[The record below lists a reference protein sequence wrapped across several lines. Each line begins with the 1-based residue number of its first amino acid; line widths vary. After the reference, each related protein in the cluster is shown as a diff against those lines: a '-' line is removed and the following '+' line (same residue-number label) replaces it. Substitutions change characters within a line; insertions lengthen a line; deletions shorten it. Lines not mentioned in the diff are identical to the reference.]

1 WEHFHLDTLGASAL
15 HTAAWDGSVS
25 VVEFLLLAGQSP
37 DSAGNGGLTPIMLA
51 IMRHNVVTMRCVFR
65 DGLAVR
71 RNLVVDCR
79 EVEDVRLNSVLAI
92 IQLLLRFGA
101 DADAR
106 NQSGLL
112 CLFLSAFSLIQ
123 SILGVTPLR
132 LAVQNQ
138 NLNVLQIF
146 LNHHQLVATPER
158 QDFAGA
164 VLLLAV
170 DYEAEEVLQFV
181 VENEYA
187 PVTVCNA
194 SGESLLHRA
203 ILRRSPQLM
212 ELLADL

>member
-1 WEHFHLDTLGASAL
+1 
-15 HTAAWDGSVS
+15 
-25 VVEFLLLAGQSP
+25 
-37 DSAGNGGLTPIMLA
+37 MLA
-51 IMRHNVVTMRCVFR
+51 IVGHNVVTMRCVFR
-65 DGLAVR
+65 DDLAVR
-71 RNLVVDCR
+71 SSL
-79 EVEDVRLNSVLAI
+79 I
-92 IQLLLRFGA
+92 IDFFRCQEGKTALHFATNDDAYGVAKLLLDVGA
-101 DADAR
+101 DLDAPDEVVV
-106 NQSGLL
+106 
-112 CLFLSAFSLIQ
+112 
-123 SILGVTPLR
+123 GVTPLR

-158 QDFAGA
+158 QDFSGA

-212 ELLADL
+212 ELLADLD